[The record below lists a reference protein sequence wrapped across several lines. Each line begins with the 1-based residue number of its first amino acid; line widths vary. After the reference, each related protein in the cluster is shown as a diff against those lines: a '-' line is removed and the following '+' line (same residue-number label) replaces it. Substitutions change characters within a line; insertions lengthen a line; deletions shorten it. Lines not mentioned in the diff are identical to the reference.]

1 MKPCDRGVVSG
12 SIASSSR
19 RRPSLKSSGS
29 RPALG
34 ARGFFVRVKHTDIE
48 SARPVDRGFGPF
60 VRGLPFPPG
69 PESGAGTNTGSGAR
83 RLRPVVLSSSAKRR
97 ARTSSDTAICSRAGV
112 SIAFPSPP
120 VVASSE
126 MFARTV
132 PAASPRA
139 RSGAAA
145 SADASR
151 LAAECVGHRRGA
163 REGSNRRGP
172 RRRRERSECT
182 VLGYRVR
189 DHFPCHQRKVG
200 EPENATDRFYRS
212 SYPANKKLTTRGS
225 ILQRRPCPSASLG
238 RLPRGRVGTRLD
250 PHLARPLFEP
260 DVRRR
265 RAHVSSD
272 HARNSAA
279 SRVQRLSVAARRAV
293 SRPVPHHVPRDEH
306 VHVDRA
312 RERPQAPKHTTLSLD
327 SAVGNA
333 FRPIAPTRS
342 SRRQKR
348 RRSRT
353 SRGDGGSSCRA
364 TRRQEKNRPRV

>member
-1 MKPCDRGVVSG
+1 MCWQLRSFQTRPGHQSAFASSMMRVVSTACVALGIELVLFLCERRAHTRSPASYPSGGASSFSGTRARHATSHSGRSSSESSESEPRLPDASGEARDRGVVSG
-12 SIASSSR
+12 FIASSSR
-19 RRPSLKSSGS
+19 RRPSLKSFGS

-69 PESGAGTNTGSGAR
+69 PDSGAGTNTGSGAR

-151 LAAECVGHRRGA
+151 LAPGA
-163 REGSNRRGP
+163 SVIE
-172 RRRRERSECT
+172 
-182 VLGYRVR
+182 
-189 DHFPCHQRKVG
+189 
-200 EPENATDRFYRS
+200 
-212 SYPANKKLTTRGS
+212 
-225 ILQRRPCPSASLG
+225 
-238 RLPRGRVGTRLD
+238 
-250 PHLARPLFEP
+250 
-260 DVRRR
+260 R
-265 RAHVSSD
+265 RA
-272 HARNSAA
+272 
-279 SRVQRLSVAARRAV
+279 
-293 SRPVPHHVPRDEH
+293 
-306 VHVDRA
+306 
-312 RERPQAPKHTTLSLD
+312 
-327 SAVGNA
+327 
-333 FRPIAPTRS
+333 
-342 SRRQKR
+342 
-348 RRSRT
+348 
-353 SRGDGGSSCRA
+353 
-364 TRRQEKNRPRV
+364 